1 MATPKQIYQSTGY
14 GVDRGAGVDNPFA
27 GTDYADMWENNPY
40 RYLYYDPSFWDNIG
54 LSNKA
59 KDANSEYQ
67 RLYDEYVA
75 GIYEQQRQDT
85 YNSESAQVARQRQAG
100 LNPDLLGVENSQTG
114 QMTPPNAGMNP
125 ALNGRS
131 PALDAFGTITQV
143 LGFATSSLKA
153 INEIKGLSI
162 ANSAGEASNFN
173 TYLEQARPHIVA
185 EYARRFLGQT
195 ENNWVDVMNVSNPYE
210 SRKQSR
216 GYKKAFQSVL
226 SSSQFTSSESA
237 YKQLTADDRAMK
249 HFIGGI
255 VDLELNYLKADY
267 KGKTREANTK
277 GFLDNWR
284 NQFYESLYQDWKNG
298 SDLAGLILI
307 GSANKFNT
315 LGIGL
320 KNNTTTKWHRS
331 GIKWNDSVLTGIGKK
346 FGLW

>member
-1 MATPKQIYQSTGY
+1 MNKQIYQSTGY
-14 GVDRGAGVDNPFA
+14 GIDRGAGVDNPFA

-75 GIYEQQRQDT
+75 GIYEQQRQDA
-85 YNSESAQVARQRQAG
+85 YNSESAQVERQRQAG

-143 LGFATSSLKA
+143 LGFATSSLQA
-153 INEIKGLSI
+153 INQIKSLSI
-162 ANSAGEASNFN
+162 ANFAGEAANFN
-173 TYLEQARPHIVA
+173 TYMEQARPHIIN
-185 EYARRFLGQT
+185 EYALRFMERSDNDWADIVET
-195 ENNWVDVMNVSNPYE
+195 SNPYK
-210 SRKQSR
+210 SRKQR
-216 GYKKAFQSVL
+216 KDYNKAFYNLL
-226 SSSQFTSSESA
+226 SSSDFSASESA
-237 YKQLTADDRAMK
+237 YKQLSADDRAMK

-255 VDLELNYLKADY
+255 VDLELNFMKADY
-267 KGKTREANTK
+267 RGRTREAQTK

-284 NQFYESLYQDWKNG
+284 NQFYESLYNDWKNG

-320 KNNTTTKWHRS
+320 KNNTTTKWTRS